1 MKVPLL
7 GLTAYILDTIGVFI
21 IVQIILQLG
30 QLTHLFSSKALLGK
44 DIDGKESILDKSHRE
59 QMHTSPIFRYVLM
72 L

>member
-7 GLTAYILDTIGVFI
+7 GLTSYISDKIGAFN

-44 DIDGKESILDKSHRE
+44 DIDGKEYIW
-59 QMHTSPIFRYVLM
+59 
-72 L
+72 